1 MMGAHLVV
9 HALQQQHTVR
19 AIVRQAPNADS
30 FFYKLISHHHCDIQ
44 KLELICC
51 NYEDRQALSDAITGC
66 DEVIHCAAKVNFDGK
81 IKDMIA
87 ANVSLSKR
95 IVNIC
100 IEHNIAHVSYLS
112 SIAAIGQSY
121 KGKYTWGDKHWNGLY
136 GYTKFLGELEF
147 LRAYEEGLD
156 CSIYRPGVIVGP
168 SDDNH
173 PFSKMLMKSIFG
185 KAPYTSGSSG
195 FISADLLAKRV
206 LAQHNKSPFA
216 PSVMVTKNMTYK
228 SMAEAIAEARQ
239 IETIHIPKTMLR
251 LVQLL
256 TWIGKFI
263 GISKQRLRSHT
274 VNSLTSGSNYS
285 SIEASDDIVESLK
298 ESINFVGNGNL

>member
-9 HALQQQHTVR
+9 QALQQQHTVR

-30 FFYKLISHHHCDIQ
+30 FFYKLISHYQCDIQ

-51 NYEDRQALSDAITGC
+51 NYEDRQALSDAINGC

-100 IEHNIAHVSYLS
+100 IEYNIPHVSYLS
-112 SIAAIGQSY
+112 SIAAIGQSF

-168 SDDNH
+168 SDDKH
-173 PFSKMLMKSIFG
+173 PFSKMIMKSVVG
-185 KAPYTSGSSG
+185 KAPYTNGSSG
-195 FISADLLAKRV
+195 FISATLLAKQI

-216 PSVMVTKNMTYK
+216 PSVMVTANMSYKN
-228 SMAEAIAEARQ
+228 MAEAIAQERN
-239 IETIHIPKTMLR
+239 IGTIHISKAALR
-251 LVQLL
+251 FLQLL
-256 TWIGKFI
+256 TWIGKFV

-274 VNSLTSGSNYS
+274 VNSLTSESSYS
-285 SIEASDDIVESLK
+285 SIDASDDIVESLK
-298 ESINFVGNGNL
+298 ESINFVGNGNR